1 MEVIALRFG
10 TYGGFRRREG
20 EVFTVED
27 NAKSTW
33 FAPLDMVPQKPKK
46 PQKGKGKDGPI
57 TLSQHGKQPAK
68 AFADVMGGD
77 PSEE

>member
-1 MEVIALRFG
+1 MEVIALRLC
-10 TYGGFRRREG
+10 TYGGARRRAG
-20 EVFTVED
+20 EVFEVED

-46 PQKGKGKDGPI
+46 GKAKDGPV

-68 AFADVMGGD
+68 AFADVMSGD

>member
-20 EVFTVED
+20 EVFEVED

-46 PQKGKGKDGPI
+46 GKPRMARSRCHSMANSRPRLLR
-57 TLSQHGKQPAK
+57 T
-68 AFADVMGGD
+68 
-77 PSEE
+77 

>member
-20 EVFTVED
+20 EVFEVED

-33 FAPLDMVPQKPKK
+33 FAPLDMVPQKPK
-46 PQKGKGKDGPI
+46 KGKGKDGPI

-68 AFADVMGGD
+68 AFADVMSDD